1 LRGDQRSGT
10 IARVPR
16 FLVLALALVLLLPGR
31 ADANVT
37 CNSGKTVY
45 KHARTRVFTMYQRT
59 EFYVCSAVMRRPRLF
74 AYGNDG
80 TLDDLYNWKLYGHR
94 LSFIREWVGGD
105 SLGWTAG
112 WVDLHTG
119 ASAEASI
126 QPDHGIPFAE
136 TGQAVV
142 VAPDGSVAILEHVE
156 NSTAQV
162 IAYAQFGKRTF
173 HEAHLLATV
182 DAGDVVP
189 NSLAITG
196 RSVTWATTSG
206 APGSVPI
213 G

>member
-1 LRGDQRSGT
+1 LHGGERTGT
-10 IARVPR
+10 IACVPR
-16 FLVLALALVLLLPGR
+16 FLLLALALMLLVPSR

-37 CNSGKTVY
+37 CNSGKTLY

-59 EFYVCSAVMRRPRLF
+59 EFYACSAVLRRPRLF

-80 TLDDLYNWKLYGHR
+80 SLDDLYNWKPYGHR

-105 SLGWTAG
+105 DLGWTAG
-112 WVDLHTG
+112 WVDLRTG

-126 QPDHGIPFAE
+126 QPDHDIPFAE

-162 IAYAQFGKRTF
+162 IAYAQFGKHKF

-182 DAGDVVP
+182 DAGDVDAK
-189 NSLAITG
+189 SLAVTAG
-196 RSVTWATTSG
+196 SVTWTTTSG
-206 APGSVPI
+206 GPGSVPI